1 MNKGVGKEKRR
12 GKQRTVISDDIC
24 APVVDYVLVDGLKV
38 RESGQQ
44 VHQNLIRFTGWEQAL
59 MAHCCIQHMTNHL
72 DWVPSAA
79 DSRCQISVNQ
89 PSAPK
94 SVPPGGSVT
103 FSCTTA
109 SNVGNAIN
117 WFQQKPGQTPTLLIY
132 AASSLYSGTPS
143 RFTGSGSGT
152 SYSLTISGVQP
163 EDAGHYYCMQYN
175 SYPLTQ

>member
-1 MNKGVGKEKRR
+1 M
-12 GKQRTVISDDIC
+12 T
-24 APVVDYVLVDGLKV
+24 PLVLLSV
-38 RESGQQ
+38 
-44 VHQNLIRFTGWEQAL
+44 LIAF
-59 MAHCCIQHMTNHL
+59 IQ
-72 DWVPSAA
+72 

-117 WFQQKPGQTPTLLIY
+117 WYQQKSGQTPKLLIY
-132 AASSLYSGTPS
+132 ATYSRYGDTPS

-163 EDAGHYYCMQYN
+163 EDAGHYYCQQYMRMD
-175 SYPLTQ
+175 STVHL

>member
-1 MNKGVGKEKRR
+1 MITNF
-12 GKQRTVISDDIC
+12 VILSC
-24 APVVDYVLVDGLKV
+24 
-38 RESGQQ
+38 
-44 VHQNLIRFTGWEQAL
+44 LIISLIFFFFS
-59 MAHCCIQHMTNHL
+59 
-72 DWVPSAA
+72 V

-94 SVPPGGSVT
+94 SIPPGGSVT

-117 WFQQKPGQTPTLLIY
+117 WYQQRPGQTPKPLIT
-132 AASSLYSGTPS
+132 AASSRYGDTPS
-143 RFTGSGSGT
+143 RFTGSVTSGT

-175 SYPLTQ
+175 SYPFTQ